1 VCSRG
6 GNAVAWGRGS
16 VRAGGCGRVDGVA
29 RRVKDRAGGSRVVRD
44 RCLNFLRA
52 VAAAEGQ
59 DYSLGTRVKN
69 VGREVL
75 ARAFAWCEV
84 FVGGA
89 AG

>member
-1 VCSRG
+1 
-6 GNAVAWGRGS
+6 
-16 VRAGGCGRVDGVA
+16 
-29 RRVKDRAGGSRVVRD
+29 
-44 RCLNFLRA
+44 LNFLRA